1 MNKKRKR
8 DHALLLR
15 FSSDEMAFL
24 QKKMEE
30 AGIENR
36 EAYLR
41 KMALDGYII
50 RQDYTVLNKFIY
62 ELNRIGNTLNQI
74 AKTANTY
81 GIIDSLELKGIQ
93 NDLNKLWQKLSS
105 IG

>member
-1 MNKKRKR
+1 MDKKRKR
-8 DHALLLR
+8 DRALLLR

-74 AKTANTY
+74 AKTANTH
-81 GIIDSLELKGIQ
+81 GIIDSPELKGIQ
-93 NDLNKLWQKLSS
+93 NDLDKLWQKLSS

>member
-1 MNKKRKR
+1 MDKKRKR
-8 DHALLLR
+8 DRALLLR

-81 GIIDSLELKGIQ
+81 GIIDSPELKGIQ
-93 NDLNKLWQKLSS
+93 NDLDKLWQKLSS

>member
-1 MNKKRKR
+1 
-8 DHALLLR
+8 
-15 FSSDEMAFL
+15 
-24 QKKMEE
+24 MEE

>member
-1 MNKKRKR
+1 
-8 DHALLLR
+8 
-15 FSSDEMAFL
+15 MAFL

>member
-1 MNKKRKR
+1 MDKKRKR

>member
-1 MNKKRKR
+1 MDKKRKR
-8 DHALLLR
+8 DRALLLR